1 MSERRAAEDR
11 EAAREQEES
20 EHRTFVNLLAAA
32 AVLMLAIA
40 AIWLLGFLDE
50 KRKIQACIEAGR
62 RDCLQRFAAAAP
74 PPS

>member
-11 EAAREQEES
+11 EATLEQEES
-20 EHRTFVNLLAAA
+20 EHRTFVNLFAGAV
-32 AVLMLAIA
+32 VLMLAIA

-62 RDCLQRFAAAAP
+62 PDCLQRFDPAAAP
-74 PPS
+74 PS